1 MKITKAEKIWLF
13 LTVLFYVLYN
23 IPGIPAYLDAWGL
36 LIHGALTVIPLWICV
51 YVGLF
56 KVLRKYR
63 LKK

>member
-1 MKITKAEKIWLF
+1 MKITKTEIIWLA

-23 IPGIPAYLDAWGL
+23 IPGIPAYNDARGL
-36 LIHGALTVIPLWICV
+36 LIHAALTVVPLWICV
-51 YVGLF
+51 YVGLA

>member
-23 IPGIPAYLDAWGL
+23 IPGIPAYLDARGL
-36 LIHGALTVIPLWICV
+36 LIHGALTVVPLWICV

>member
-23 IPGIPAYLDAWGL
+23 IPGIPAYLDAKGL
-36 LIHGALTVIPLWICV
+36 LIHGALTVVPLWICG

>member
-13 LTVLFYVLYN
+13 LTVLFYGLYN
-23 IPGIPAYLDAWGL
+23 IPGIPAYLDAKGL

-51 YVGLF
+51 YEGLV

-63 LKK
+63 RKK

>member
-1 MKITKAEKIWLF
+1 MKITKAERIWLF

-23 IPGIPAYLDAWGL
+23 IPGVPAYLDAKGL

>member
-1 MKITKAEKIWLF
+1 MKITKAEQIWLF

-23 IPGIPAYLDAWGL
+23 IPGIPAYLDAKGL
-36 LIHGALTVIPLWICV
+36 LIHGALTVVPLWICV

-56 KVLRKYR
+56 HVLRKYR

>member
-13 LTVLFYVLYN
+13 LTVLFYGLYN
-23 IPGIPAYLDAWGL
+23 SPGIPAYLDAKGL

-51 YVGLF
+51 YVGLV

>member
-23 IPGIPAYLDAWGL
+23 IPGIPAYLDSRGL

>member
-13 LTVLFYVLYN
+13 LTVLFYGLYN
-23 IPGIPAYLDAWGL
+23 IPGIPAYLDAKGL
-36 LIHGALTVIPLWICV
+36 LIHGALTVVPLWICV
-51 YVGLF
+51 YVGLV

>member
-13 LTVLFYVLYN
+13 LTVLFYGLYN
-23 IPGIPAYLDAWGL
+23 IPGIPAYLDAKGL

-51 YVGLF
+51 YMGLV

>member
-1 MKITKAEKIWLF
+1 MKISKAEKIWLF

-23 IPGIPAYLDAWGL
+23 IPGIPAYLDARGL
-36 LIHGALTVIPLWICV
+36 LIHGALTVVPLWICV

>member
-23 IPGIPAYLDAWGL
+23 IPCIPAYLDAKGL
-36 LIHGALTVIPLWICV
+36 LIHGALTVVPLWICV

>member
-23 IPGIPAYLDAWGL
+23 IPGIPAYLDAKGL

-51 YVGLF
+51 YVSLF

>member
-13 LTVLFYVLYN
+13 LTVLFYGLYN
-23 IPGIPAYLDAWGL
+23 IPGIPAYLDAKGL

-51 YVGLF
+51 YVGLV

>member
-23 IPGIPAYLDAWGL
+23 IPGIPAYLDSKGL

>member
-1 MKITKAEKIWLF
+1 MKITKTEKTWLF

-23 IPGIPAYLDAWGL
+23 IPGVPAYLDAKGL

-51 YVGLF
+51 YVGLV

>member
-1 MKITKAEKIWLF
+1 MKITKTEKIWLF

-23 IPGIPAYLDAWGL
+23 IPCIPAYLDAKGL
-36 LIHGALTVIPLWICV
+36 LIHGALTVVPLWICV